1 MELNLIGLTAGLSA
15 FLGIWFGH
23 VVVRKIDFFCPS
35 VGFPAAL
42 AVLTGLMV
50 EVVALFSSSV
60 YVTTA
65 LGILGMTFLWDAVEF
80 YRQDRRVR
88 SGHAPANPGN
98 PRHARMLA
106 EGGTITIVDL
116 LKREPTGRRVSPD
129 ELLGALESDG

>member
-23 VVVRKIDFFCPS
+23 AAVRKIDFYCPS
-35 VGFPAAL
+35 ISLPAAL
-42 AVLTGLMV
+42 AVLTGLTM
-50 EVVALFSSSV
+50 EVVALFSSSI
-60 YVTTA
+60 YATTV

-88 SGHAPANPGN
+88 SGHAPANPDN

-106 EGGTITIVDL
+106 GGGTATIVDL
-116 LKREPTGRRVSPD
+116 LKRDPTGRRVSPD